1 MGNFFTSTQIYNTKQ
16 LDREQFISFF
26 CEEMKKNGYVP
37 GNSDESEVSYI
48 LRFADDC
55 KWVTITS
62 EDYDEGNQLS
72 QTDTG
77 RIAKMLKTT
86 CINTTVI
93 DSDCAV
99 MEMYNKSGQKDDTL
113 IMGRADDYFGDEIPQ
128 PSMKAWKPFLAEGRS
143 WEQFCD
149 IVQESESYTFIEDG
163 LSALATVI
171 GMDESEILF
180 HSSVAEEDEQTVFLY
195 FTKAAAKEKKL
206 TFIAAFKQVFGE
218 MLEPLGYKYLKKGK
232 YPYFVKVINNE
243 ILHIISYRHISSSTV
258 GHKAMEIHGGAISL
272 YRRKIDLT
280 DEPTY
285 FLPQIH
291 RYYNGPW
298 GKLADDLLGYECNM
312 SDNESLTKDMKRAAE
327 LVKEFILSN
336 IENIVDIDSYVKY
349 AKRFYFIDTGLCEID
364 EYENNPREDYNESY
378 LLVLTHD
385 NDDGIK
391 RMEDYITSRL
401 EGMRPQRREMFK
413 EKIIE
418 ESQNAR
424 LYRIALRDRLIND
437 KVLFKRVEE
446 ILQTN
451 KANNLEMLKGYGIIE
466 SQNEKKLTLK
476 AAFVQVFGEALEPL
490 GFKLVKSKYPY
501 YLRVVGEGIIQGFS
515 VSKEKS
521 FDCDPNEEGFSIY
534 VGVSLLSLPLIN
546 FDKNPAIIDNQQWMI
561 SLNELYRRFLVYL
574 DDFNEECKEYSLFY
588 KKGKSEEMLD
598 TLRKSRYEFMP
609 FVLEYLEK
617 LKTLEDIYQAGDI
630 LPGIN
635 DDAII
640 LLDRIDE
647 QIEKI
652 KKHLPEK
659 IKMLES
665 VHAKNPASFEVLKEH
680 YIKNHEKRIKRWTS
694 LKKGGE
700 AYDDYMKTAEKTKEK
715 NMRVMENLGVI
726 PKKG

>member
-48 LRFADDC
+48 FRFADDC

-62 EDYDEGNQLS
+62 EDYDGGNQLS
-72 QTDTG
+72 QTDTS
-77 RIAKMLKTT
+77 RLAKMLKTT

-99 MEMYNKSGQKDDTL
+99 MEMYNKSGQKADTL
-113 IMGRADDYFGDEIPQ
+113 IMGRADDCFGDEIPQ

-163 LSALATVI
+163 LSELATVI

-180 HSSVAEEDEQTVFLY
+180 HASVAEEDEQTVFLY

-206 TFIAAFKQVFGE
+206 TLKAAFIKVFGE
-218 MLEPLGYKYLKKGK
+218 ALEPLGFIKTQSRH
-232 YPYFVKVINNE
+232 PYFVRVVNEDILNIITFDKDSRTEFGIYGGIATLYRKQIDLDRDVIDNIKSMNDTAQFYYFSNSYKSGETLFKRSYSFIPDNSNSLIHSLTEAALHVKQYIIPVINNIMTLRDCVDYFMLYQSPLMKIILDDEDRFGDNEGLLYFKIDDHSDMTHEFLEYLDCHKKFTNYDVLLNQAEEYRKKQIQKRDEIYNDNKKHQE
-243 ILHIISYRHISSSTV
+243 ILSELSF
-258 GHKAMEIHGGAISL
+258 
-272 YRRKIDLT
+272 RRKINIDL
-280 DEPTY
+280 
-285 FLPQIH
+285 
-291 RYYNGPW
+291 
-298 GKLADDLLGYECNM
+298 
-312 SDNESLTKDMKRAAE
+312 
-327 LVKEFILSN
+327 
-336 IENIVDIDSYVKY
+336 
-349 AKRFYFIDTGLCEID
+349 
-364 EYENNPREDYNESY
+364 
-378 LLVLTHD
+378 
-385 NDDGIK
+385 
-391 RMEDYITSRL
+391 
-401 EGMRPQRREMFK
+401 
-413 EKIIE
+413 
-418 ESQNAR
+418 
-424 LYRIALRDRLIND
+424 
-437 KVLFKRVEE
+437 
-446 ILQTN
+446 
-451 KANNLEMLKGYGIIE
+451 LKGYGIIE

-476 AAFVQVFGEALEPL
+476 AAFIKVFGEALEPL

-574 DDFNEECKEYSLFY
+574 DEFNEECKEYSLFY

-652 KKHLPEK
+652 KKNLPEK

-665 VHAKNPASFEVLKEH
+665 VHANNPASFEVLKEH